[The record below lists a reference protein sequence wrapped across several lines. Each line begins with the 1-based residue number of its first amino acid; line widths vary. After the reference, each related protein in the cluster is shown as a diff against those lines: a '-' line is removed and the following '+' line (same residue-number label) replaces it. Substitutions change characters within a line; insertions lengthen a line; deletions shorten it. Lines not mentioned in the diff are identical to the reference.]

1 MLPKGEYL
9 GALYD
14 IGFDKPEA
22 HAIRKDGAMYYSF
35 YAADW
40 NGPVQLRGLGA
51 GRYRVRDLF
60 NEVDLGEVDAGSN
73 TLKRGVQAL
82 RAAAGHAAGG
92 ERMSASPIG
101 TVAIAP
107 RRRPWLVFAL
117 ATVALWGVWGALSPG
132 CRPQHG
138 FPDTLV
144 YCVWALT
151 MIPPA
156 LYILWR
162 SGWKLERSPR
172 AVAYGMTIGLLGAGG
187 QMLLFHTLT
196 IGPAYFVF
204 PIISLSPVVTIALSF
219 LLLRERTG
227 WMGTLGIV
235 LALVA
240 LPLLDLSFGRGASE
254 GLGWFLQSLLIMLAW
269 GVQAYFMR
277 LANDTVS
284 AESIFFYMTVG
295 ALLLAPVALGDDR
308 LHASRS
314 TLGLDGP
321 WMTAAIQLLNAIGA
335 LTLVY
340 AFRYGK
346 AIVVAPLTNAG
357 APLVTAVLSLI
368 FASVVPGPL
377 KMVGLALALIASL
390 LLVLEPERDPAV
402 RPPLS

>member
-1 MLPKGEYL
+1 MNTSE
-9 GALYD
+9 
-14 IGFDKPEA
+14 
-22 HAIRKDGAMYYSF
+22 
-35 YAADW
+35 
-40 NGPVQLRGLGA
+40 
-51 GRYRVRDLF
+51 VR
-60 NEVDLGEVDAGSN
+60 A
-73 TLKRGVQAL
+73 T
-82 RAAAGHAAGG
+82 
-92 ERMSASPIG
+92 ASKI
-101 TVAIAP
+101 
-107 RRRPWLVFAL
+107 RRPWLVFAL
-117 ATVALWGVWGALSPG
+117 ATVALWGVWGALAGLSA
-132 CRPQHG
+132 QHG

-156 LYILWR
+156 LYIFWR
-162 SGWKLERSPR
+162 NGWKLERSPR
-172 AVAYGMTIGLLGAGG
+172 AVAFGLTIGLLGAGG

-240 LPLLDLSFGRGASE
+240 LPLLDLSFGRGATE

-277 LANDTVS
+277 LANHTVS
-284 AESIFFYMTVG
+284 AESIFFYMMVG
-295 ALLLAPVALGDDR
+295 ALLLVPVAWAMTDF
-308 LHASRS
+308 
-314 TLGLDGP
+314 TQPINMGLDGP
-321 WMTAAIQLLNAIGA
+321 LMTAGIQLLNAIGA

-340 AFRYGK
+340 AFRHGK

-377 KMVGLALALIASL
+377 KIVGLVLALVASL
-390 LLVLEPERDPAV
+390 LLVLEPERDAAEPV
-402 RPPLS
+402 S

>member
-1 MLPKGEYL
+1 
-9 GALYD
+9 
-14 IGFDKPEA
+14 
-22 HAIRKDGAMYYSF
+22 
-35 YAADW
+35 
-40 NGPVQLRGLGA
+40 
-51 GRYRVRDLF
+51 
-60 NEVDLGEVDAGSN
+60 
-73 TLKRGVQAL
+73 
-82 RAAAGHAAGG
+82 
-92 ERMSASPIG
+92 MSAASIDNKG
-101 TVAIAP
+101 RA
-107 RRRPWLVFAL
+107 RRRPWLAFAL
-117 ATVALWGVWGALSPG
+117 ATVALWGVWGALAGLSA
-132 CRPQHG
+132 QHG

-162 SGWKLERSPR
+162 NGWKLERSPR
-172 AVAYGMTIGLLGAGG
+172 AIAYGMTIGLLGAGG

-227 WMGTLGIV
+227 WLGTLGIV

-240 LPLLDLSFGRGASE
+240 LPLLDLSFGRGATE

-277 LANDTVS
+277 LANHTVS

-295 ALLLAPVALGDDR
+295 ALLLAPVAWAMTDF
-308 LHASRS
+308 
-314 TLGLDGP
+314 TQPINLGLDGP
-321 WMTAAIQLLNAIGA
+321 WMTAGIQLLNAVGA

-340 AFRYGK
+340 AFRHGK

-377 KMVGLALALIASL
+377 KIVGLVLALIASL
-390 LLVLEPERDPAV
+390 LLVLEPERDAAA
-402 RPPLS
+402 PLT

>member
-1 MLPKGEYL
+1 
-9 GALYD
+9 
-14 IGFDKPEA
+14 
-22 HAIRKDGAMYYSF
+22 
-35 YAADW
+35 
-40 NGPVQLRGLGA
+40 
-51 GRYRVRDLF
+51 
-60 NEVDLGEVDAGSN
+60 
-73 TLKRGVQAL
+73 
-82 RAAAGHAAGG
+82 
-92 ERMSASPIG
+92 MSASSIG
-101 TVAIAP
+101 NKART
-107 RRRPWLVFAL
+107 RRRPWLAFAL
-117 ATVALWGVWGALSPG
+117 ATVALWGVWGALAGLSA
-132 CRPQHG
+132 QHG

-156 LYILWR
+156 VYILWR
-162 SGWKLERSPR
+162 NGWKLERSPR

-227 WMGTLGIV
+227 WLGTLGIA

-240 LPLLDLSFGRGASE
+240 LPLLDLSFGRGATE

-277 LANDTVS
+277 LANHTVS

-295 ALLLAPVALGDDR
+295 ALLLAPVAWTMTDF
-308 LHASRS
+308 
-314 TLGLDGP
+314 TQPINLGLDGP
-321 WMTAAIQLLNAIGA
+321 WMTAGIQLLNAIGA

-340 AFRYGK
+340 AFRHGK

-377 KMVGLALALIASL
+377 KIVGLVLALIASL
-390 LLVLEPERDPAV
+390 LLVLEPERDAAA
-402 RPPLS
+402 PLT